1 MKVLFTAKEKEY
13 FTVAEMPV
21 VREIIED
28 MKDGDLNSDIT
39 ILSHIIASTGDVK
52 VFESSATIAKNRR
65 VWNAFSNN
73 SRDIDIWIE
82 TTFFDKYYGFY
93 MIGAYLTDIWK
104 SDGNN
109 AEELKSY
116 MYIRRFKEDK

>member
-1 MKVLFTAKEKEY
+1 MKVLFTRKEKEY

-21 VREIIED
+21 VKRIIEE
-28 MKDGDLNSDIT
+28 MKENDLNSDIT
-39 ILSHIIASTGDVK
+39 TLSHIITSTGDVT

-65 VWNAFSNN
+65 VWNALSND
-73 SRDIDIWIE
+73 SRDVDIWIE

-109 AEELKSY
+109 SEELKSY

>member
-93 MIGAYLTDIWK
+93 IGAYDMEI
-104 SDGNN
+104 
-109 AEELKSY
+109 
-116 MYIRRFKEDK
+116 